1 MLQYPKTRQS
11 SASHAFRSLLSQVPH
26 WILGLLACAPIAP
39 FPVSAEDG
47 AVKVEVVLEGLV
59 NPCGVACSGEPGAI
73 RVFVSNSGKGEIL
86 KVHPNAPAKA
96 ELVIRDFPFDA
107 NDAPPTL
114 KVGPLGIAF
123 WDATTL
129 LVAGGREK
137 SGGGFI
143 RAYGLPEEGA
153 TKKFDEVLWE
163 AGPLPMGPDSNTS
176 GSVFLGLGADKR
188 TALFVT
194 CDGDSNKGWIARAP
208 LNAAGV
214 GELKPFIKTQVE
226 TGVEG
231 PSAIT
236 LSPDGELV
244 VAQRGAWETSQDSL
258 LSFYHAKT
266 GQMLKYD
273 KVDLY
278 DMSAVKY
285 SSSGRLYA
293 LDLAWA
299 NEGAGGLF
307 RLDQSLEGVHAVLVA
322 KLDRPA
328 AMDFAADGSLFVVL
342 FGSSQDKSAQ
352 GSGKLVKITGNL

>member
-1 MLQYPKTRQS
+1 MLHCPKTRPS
-11 SASHAFRSLLSQVPH
+11 GYGRAFKLLVCQVPH
-26 WILGLLACAPIAP
+26 WVLGLLASAPIP
-39 FPVSAEDG
+39 PITVMAEDG
-47 AVKVEVVLEGLV
+47 AIKTEIVLEGLD
-59 NPCGVACSGEPGAI
+59 NPRGVACGGEPGAI
-73 RVFVSNSGKGEIL
+73 QVFVSNSGKGEIL

-96 ELVIRDFPFDA
+96 ELAIRDFPLDV
-107 NDAPPTL
+107 NDAPPTVR
-114 KVGPLGIAF
+114 VGPSGIAF

-137 SGGGFI
+137 SGEGFI
-143 RAYGLPEEGA
+143 RAYGLPEEGV

-163 AGPLPMGPDSNTS
+163 AGPLPMGPESS
-176 GSVFLGLGADKR
+176 ASEGAFFGLSADKR
-188 TALFVT
+188 AAIFVT

-208 LNAAGV
+208 FNAAGV

-231 PSAIT
+231 PSGIT

-244 VAQRGAWETSQDSL
+244 VAQRGAWGTSQDSL

-266 GQMLKYD
+266 GQLLKYD

-278 DMSAVKY
+278 DMCAVKY

-299 NEGAGGLF
+299 NEGQGGLF
-307 RLDQSLEGVHAVLVA
+307 RLDQSLEGVQAVLVA